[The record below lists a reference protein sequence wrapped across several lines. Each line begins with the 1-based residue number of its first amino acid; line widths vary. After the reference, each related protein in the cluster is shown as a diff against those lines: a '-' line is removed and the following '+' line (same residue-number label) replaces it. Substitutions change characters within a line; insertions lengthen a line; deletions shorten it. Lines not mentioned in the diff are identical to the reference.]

1 MDNKYPIQINL
12 YSSRMWSVWDQ
23 LPNIEWSIEK
33 LFYFKLP
40 KADTKVILCIRT
52 FKTKCPTIGIHGNPF
67 PLSTLLKTC
76 AKLVWGLRTSRIV
89 KNCQG
94 LSTLRNVHLRSS
106 TILSLIVVITIGE
119 SIYSSVVRTLFQKLQ
134 IRKDKLSWCSQ
145 VFSINNVFCYMP
157 CSPGWPLELLNS
169 SINSMQQGLAARFNC

>member
-52 FKTKCPTIGIHGNPF
+52 FKTKCPTIGIHSNPF

-89 KNCQG
+89 KDCQPWG
-94 LSTLRNVHLRSS
+94 MFTYRSS

-119 SIYSSVVRTLFQKLQ
+119 FVCSSVVRTIFRKLQ
-134 IRKDKLSWCSQ
+134 KMLSWCSQ
-145 VFSINNVFCYMP
+145 VFSINNALCYMP